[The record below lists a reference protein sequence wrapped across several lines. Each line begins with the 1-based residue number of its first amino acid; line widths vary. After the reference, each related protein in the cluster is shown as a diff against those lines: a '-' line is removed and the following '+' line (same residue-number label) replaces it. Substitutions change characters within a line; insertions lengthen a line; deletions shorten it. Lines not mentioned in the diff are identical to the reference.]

1 MTVLYVLLAI
11 FMFGLLIVLHEL
23 GHFLTARLFGVGINE
38 FSIGM
43 GPKILSVKGKVRK
56 NFTPVTKREDENA
69 EKPLEE
75 LVRDST
81 KEEQV
86 QDGRTV
92 YSLRLLP
99 FGGYVS
105 MVGEDEESDDPAA
118 FANKAAWKR
127 LLIVIA
133 GPIMNVLLGFLLMLI
148 IVISSERLATNTV
161 AVFDET
167 AVSNGYGL
175 LAGDTVIAVGDVN
188 IHTGNELIYEIIN
201 QGRAEAEDGFV
212 AIDLTVVRDGE
223 EVFLPGVRFPSTE
236 MEGVLFGSPD
246 FRVYGEEKSVGGVLK
261 HSFYRSFSTVK
272 MIFDQLVD
280 LLRGRYGLNAVSG
293 PIGITQEVANAAK
306 NGVMYVIYLMAVIT
320 VNLGIFNL
328 LPLPA
333 LDGGRLLFILIELIA
348 GRPVNKNVEG
358 YIHLLGLLILFGL
371 MILIACKD
379 IAGLFV

>member
-1 MTVLYVLLAI
+1 
-11 FMFGLLIVLHEL
+11 
-23 GHFLTARLFGVGINE
+23 
-38 FSIGM
+38 
-43 GPKILSVKGKVRK
+43 
-56 NFTPVTKREDENA
+56 
-69 EKPLEE
+69 
-75 LVRDST
+75 VRDESA
-81 KEEQV
+81 KEAV
-86 QDGRTV
+86 QDGRTL

-133 GPIMNVLLGFLLMLI
+133 GPVMNVLLGFLLMLI
-148 IVISSERLATNTV
+148 IVISSQRLATNTV

-175 LAGDTVIAVGDVN
+175 LVGDTVIAVGDVS
-188 IHTGNELIYEIIN
+188 IHTGNELIYEIMN

-212 AIDLTVVRDGE
+212 AIDLTVLRDGK

-246 FRVYGEEKSVGGVLK
+246 FRVYGVEKSFGGVLK
-261 HSFYRSFSTVK
+261 HTFYRSLSTVK

-306 NGVMYVIYLMAVIT
+306 SGAMYVIYLMAVIT

-358 YIHLLGLLILFGL
+358 YIHLVGLLILFGL
-371 MILIACKD
+371 MILIAFKD

>member
-43 GPKILSVKGKVRK
+43 GPKIFSVKGKPRK
-56 NFTPVTKREDENA
+56 NFTPAPQKEDS

-75 LVRDST
+75 LVRDET
-81 KEEQV
+81 EKEAV
-86 QDGRTV
+86 QDGRTL

-133 GPIMNVLLGFLLMLI
+133 GPVMNVLLGFLLMLI
-148 IVISSERLATNTV
+148 IVISSQRLATNTV

-175 LAGDTVIAVGDVN
+175 LVGDTVIAVGDVS
-188 IHTGNELIYEIIN
+188 IHTGNELIYEIMN

-212 AIDLTVVRDGE
+212 AIDLTVLRDGK

-246 FRVYGEEKSVGGVLK
+246 FRVYGVEKSFGGVLK
-261 HSFYRSFSTVK
+261 HTFYRSLSTVK

-306 NGVMYVIYLMAVIT
+306 SGAMYVIYLMAVIT

-358 YIHLLGLLILFGL
+358 YIHLVGLLILFGL
-371 MILIACKD
+371 MILIAFKD